1 MRYLLV
7 IAIAAGAIALPVAP
21 AEAAP
26 PPYCQP
32 GYFPQ
37 HDMAGVYESAT
48 MRVMVYPCGGI
59 SVAWDN
65 AYGAHAAAYGGEGR
79 LYGNGIMARGI
90 MADPMTGVFLDYS
103 LFLGIKA
110 AERGYVELV
119 TYGPSP
125 DIYNMPVR
133 AVYRLKKVA

>member
-7 IAIAAGAIALPVAP
+7 IVIAAALALPAST

-32 GYFPQ
+32 GLFPQ
-37 HDMAGVYESAT
+37 HDIAGTYESPY
-48 MRVMVYPCGGI
+48 MRLMVYPCGGI
-59 SVAWDN
+59 SVIWAN
-65 AYGAHAAAYGGEGR
+65 PYGTHAAAYVGNGR
-79 LYGNGIMARGI
+79 LNGDGVMALGTRVDQMSG
-90 MADPMTGVFLDYS
+90 TYLDDS

-110 AERGYVELV
+110 SAPGYVELV

>member
-7 IAIAAGAIALPVAP
+7 VTIALAALAIPAAP
-21 AEAAP
+21 AHAAP

-37 HDMAGVYESAT
+37 HDMAGQYESAS
-48 MRVMVYPCGGI
+48 MRLVVYPCGGI
-59 SVAWDN
+59 SVAWN
-65 AYGAHAAAYGGEGR
+65 NVYGTHAAAYGGEGR

-103 LFLGIKA
+103 PFLGIKA

-119 TYGPSP
+119 TYCPSP
-125 DIYNMPVR
+125 DIYNMPVQ
-133 AVYRLKKVA
+133 AVYRLKKIA

>member
-7 IAIAAGAIALPVAP
+7 IALAAALALPATT
-21 AEAAP
+21 AEAATCP
-26 PPYCQP
+26 PGAPQ
-32 GYFPQ
+32 Q
-37 HDMAGVYESAT
+37 HDMAGVYESPY
-48 MRVMVYPCGGI
+48 MRLMVYPCGGI
-59 SVAWDN
+59 SVAWEN
-65 AYGAHAAAYGGEGR
+65 AYGGHAAAYVGNGR
-79 LYGNGIMARGI
+79 LNGDGVMALGTRVDQMSG
-90 MADPMTGVFLDYS
+90 TYLDDS

-110 AERGYVELV
+110 STPGYVELV